1 MQKHLI
7 AVCAAALTASLA
19 VSSANAGAGEKGH
32 GHGEKAEKAAAGSH
46 GGGHGNGHGGGHG
59 GHGGGHGHS
68 FDAVLGEPGDPSDA
82 RRTMQIK
89 MTENRYSPKSITVTK
104 GETVRF
110 IIENKGELVHE
121 FNIGT
126 AEMHKAHQGEMMAM
140 MQSGSLMPDH
150 IDHSKMGDMKH
161 DDPNSVLLEP
171 GQKGE
176 VVWKFG
182 TSGEIQFACNVPG
195 HYEDGMVGRVKV
207 R

>member
-1 MQKHLI
+1 MHKHLF
-7 AVCAAALTASLA
+7 AVSAAALTATFAFSGA
-19 VSSANAGAGEKGH
+19 IAGAGEKGH
-32 GHGEKAEKAAAGSH
+32 SHGHGASTEKAAS
-46 GGGHGNGHGGGHG
+46 GH

-68 FDAVLGEPGDPSDA
+68 FDPAVGEPGDPSQA
-82 RRTMQIK
+82 RRTMRIK
-89 MTENRYSPKSITVTK
+89 MTENRYSPKSITVKK

-110 IIENKGELVHE
+110 IVENAGELVHE

-150 IDHSKMGDMKH
+150 IDHSKMGGMKH

-171 GQKGE
+171 GQTGE

-195 HYEDGMVGRVKV
+195 HYEDGMHGRVKV

>member
-19 VSSANAGAGEKGH
+19 VSGADAGEKGH

-46 GGGHGNGHGGGHG
+46 GGGHGD
-59 GHGGGHGHS
+59 GHGGGHGHKT
-68 FDAVLGEPGDPSDA
+68 DAALGGAGDASEA
-82 RRTMQIK
+82 RRALRVTM
-89 MTENRYSPKSITVTK
+89 TDNRYSPKSFTVSK

-110 IIENKGELVHE
+110 IIENKGEFVHE

-126 AEMHKAHQGEMMAM
+126 AEMHMGHRGEMMAM
-140 MQSGSLMPDH
+140 MESGALTVDR

-161 DDPNSVLLEP
+161 DDPNSILLEP

-182 TSGEIQFACNVPG
+182 TSGEVQFACNVPG
-195 HYEDGMVGRVKV
+195 HYEDGMVGRFNV

>member
-1 MQKHLI
+1 MQRFPV
-7 AVCAAALTASLA
+7 AASAAAIATLLA
-19 VSSANAGAGEKGH
+19 FGSAVAGPGQKGH
-32 GHGEKAEKAAAGSH
+32 GHGQEQTTAASDT
-46 GGGHGNGHGGGHG
+46 GHGHGGGHG
-59 GHGGGHGHS
+59 GHGGAHGHG
-68 FDAVLGEPGDPSDA
+68 FDPAVGEPGELSEA
-82 RRTMQIK
+82 QRTLRIT
-89 MTENRYSPKSITVTK
+89 MTENRYSPKSIAVKK

-110 IIENKGELVHE
+110 VVENKGELVHE

-126 AEMHKAHQGEMMAM
+126 AEMHTAHQGEMMAM

-171 GQKGE
+171 GQTGE

-195 HYEDGMVGRVKV
+195 HYEAGMHGRFKV